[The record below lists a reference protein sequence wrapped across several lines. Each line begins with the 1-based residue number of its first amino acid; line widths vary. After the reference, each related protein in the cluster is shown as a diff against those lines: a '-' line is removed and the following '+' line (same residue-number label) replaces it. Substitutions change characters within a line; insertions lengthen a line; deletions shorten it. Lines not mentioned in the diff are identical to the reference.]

1 MARTKQPSNASSRHS
16 SRSSSCRHSKS
27 EKSPRR
33 GLRHR
38 VYALCQACATTRRRG
53 TIIRDRGAID
63 LDEPSRNSTT
73 PRCLLHRLCGCLI
86 STTPPRGDPRCLV
99 VLLSGLGPRRQV
111 GRGTPEPRHATRL
124 AHVGKSADFIR
135 RLTLC
140 QPSCSPRPSRQ
151 ARVLRERAL
160 LHVPPTRRARWPET
174 SPRIPHGYPRKA
186 ARGEVR

>member
-63 LDEPSRNSTT
+63 LDEPLKELDNAAMFFAQTVR
-73 PRCLLHRLCGCLI
+73 LLHFDHATARR
-86 STTPPRGDPRCLV
+86 STMPCRPSD
-99 VLLSGLGPRRQV
+99 GLGPRRQV

-140 QPSCSPRPSRQ
+140 QPSCSSRPSRQ

-160 LHVPPTRRARWPET
+160 LHVPPTRRGTLARNFPT
-174 SPRIPHGYPRKA
+174 HSPRIPTTCGLW
-186 ARGEVR
+186 

>member
-63 LDEPSRNSTT
+63 LDEPLKELDNAAMSFAQTVR
-73 PRCLLHRLCGCLI
+73 LLNF
-86 STTPPRGDPRCLV
+86 D
-99 VLLSGLGPRRQV
+99 
-111 GRGTPEPRHATRL
+111 HATARRSTMPCRPSEW
-124 AHVGKSADFIR
+124 VGSAKTGRSGNTGAAARRAIGTRGQIR
-135 RLTLC
+135 RLHPAVDLVSTV
-140 QPSCSPRPSRQ
+140 
-151 ARVLRERAL
+151 VL
-160 LHVPPTRRARWPET
+160 VPPEPPSPGAPRTSSLTCASHSQGTLARNFPT
-174 SPRIPHGYPRKA
+174 YSPRIPTTCGLW
-186 ARGEVR
+186 